1 MQQIVFSFYRI
12 LEVSL
17 QSCEIQYISI
27 INQSPVEKYLGITV
41 MRRTYAAMKE
51 IRKTLHK
58 MCNCEE

>member
-12 LEVSL
+12 LEVSF
-17 QSCEIQYISI
+17 QSYEIHVSI

-58 MCNCEE
+58 MCNCEK